1 MAKKKL
7 KVPFQGAE
15 ICPQN
20 ELSVCI
26 SGRFEPNTFPF
37 IRPFLKQLDDLLD
50 IWNSAF
56 RWTFM
61 QKMKYKTADSKLNT
75 VVQKKFGLKKRVA
88 GAMINNVKTILK
100 AYAELRQTQIT
111 EHLRKIESLQAEIEE
126 LNQEIAVLRSSCPN
140 WAKPGKGQVQELRKL
155 KAMRAARK
163 MRLNRFRQRTIVMQD
178 ELESGYKFAAKAHR
192 LACGMKAAFSVSFLL
207 IFNIYILYSIR
218 VNRKG
223 FHLMGRPKSG
233 NVQVNISIPA
243 EWKEELENLA
253 RVYSVEEGQTVTFL
267 ELMRRGI
274 QEKYQLGQK
283 SHE

>member
-1 MAKKKL
+1 M
-7 KVPFQGAE
+7 GA
-15 ICPQN
+15 
-20 ELSVCI
+20 S
-26 SGRFEPNTFPF
+26 
-37 IRPFLKQLDDLLD
+37 FLWR
-50 IWNSAF
+50 I
-56 RWTFM
+56 
-61 QKMKYKTADSKLNT
+61 
-75 VVQKKFGLKKRVA
+75 
-88 GAMINNVKTILK
+88 
-100 AYAELRQTQIT
+100 
-111 EHLRKIESLQAEIEE
+111 
-126 LNQEIAVLRSSCPN
+126 
-140 WAKPGKGQVQELRKL
+140 
-155 KAMRAARK
+155 
-163 MRLNRFRQRTIVMQD
+163 
-178 ELESGYKFAAKAHR
+178 SGYKFAAKAHR

-207 IFNIYILYSIR
+207 IFNIYLLYSIR